1 MPITIV
7 VPSMEF
13 FDPVKNEFF
22 QSKEQTLQLQHS
34 LVSLAKWEQKW
45 NKPFLSKEEKTQE
58 EMLDYI
64 RCMTITQ
71 NVDPGVYK
79 RLTKENYDD
88 IYNHINAQ
96 MTATTFSDKDNHKNS
111 REIITAEIIYYW
123 MITFG
128 IPFECQKWHLNTLLT
143 LIKVCGIKN
152 APSKKMSKKDI
163 LARNH
168 SLNMARRN
176 ALGSR
181 G

>member
-7 VPSMEF
+7 VPSTEF
-13 FDPVKNEFF
+13 FDPVKDEFF
-22 QSKEQTLQLQHS
+22 QVKEQTLQLQHS

-64 RCMTITQ
+64 RCMTINQ

-79 RLTKENYDD
+79 RLSSANYEE
-88 IYNHINAQ
+88 INKHINAP
-96 MTATTFSDKDNHKNS
+96 MTATTFSDKDNRRGS

-123 MITFG
+123 MISLG

-143 LIKVCGIKN
+143 LIKVCSIKN
-152 APSKKMSKKDI
+152 APSKKMSKKD
-163 LARNH
+163 LLSRNH

-176 ALGSR
+176 ALGSK